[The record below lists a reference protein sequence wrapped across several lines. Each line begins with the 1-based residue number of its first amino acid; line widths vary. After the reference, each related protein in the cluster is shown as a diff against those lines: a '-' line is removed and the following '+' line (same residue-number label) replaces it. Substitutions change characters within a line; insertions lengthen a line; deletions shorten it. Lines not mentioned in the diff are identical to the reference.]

1 MDQDSESGFPSI
13 ASPYTGSL
21 QSALVGATFTSNI
34 ATATRKFMV
43 PAQGGFDGEKPN
55 LPKLSGTNIKATN
68 TFGFDC
74 NTSTSTGTKAYQ
86 KAFAALSN
94 TDYFDMNML
103 ITPGI
108 IHRLHSA
115 VTADAWQMAEDRQD
129 TFYVMDTNALTDS
142 ISTTINEV
150 NSLDTNYTSTYFPW
164 VRIIDP
170 AKNKPMWVPP
180 SVVVPGALSFNDAVA
195 APWYAPAGLNR
206 GGLTSVINT
215 YEKLTQSD
223 RDDLYEA
230 RINPIANFPN
240 EGIVI
245 WGQKTLQARPSALD
259 RVNVRRLLITVKKFI
274 ASATRYLVF
283 EQNTDATRN
292 RFLNIANPYLE
303 SVRSQQGLSAFRVVM
318 DDTNNTPD
326 LIDQNILY
334 GQIFLQ
340 PTRTAEF
347 IVLDF
352 NIQPTGA
359 AFPE

>member
-1 MDQDSESGFPSI
+1 MSQSSDAAFPSI
-13 ASPYTGSL
+13 AAPYTGSI
-21 QSALVGATFTSNI
+21 QSQLDAGTMTSNV
-34 ATATRKFMV
+34 ATSTRKYMV
-43 PAQGGFDGEKPN
+43 PFQGGFDGEKPN
-55 LPKLSGTNIKATN
+55 LPKLSGTNITSTN

-74 NTSTSTGTKAYQ
+74 STSTSTGTKAYR
-86 KAFAALSN
+86 KAFATLGN
-94 TDYFDMNML
+94 TDYFDINML

-115 VTADAWQMAEDRQD
+115 VTADAREMAEDRQD
-129 TFYVMDTNALTDS
+129 TFYVMDTNALTD
-142 ISTTINEV
+142 TITQTITDV
-150 NSLDTNYTSTYFPW
+150 TPINSNYTATYFPW

-170 AKNKPMWVPP
+170 GKSIPMWVPP
-180 SVVVPGALSFNDAVA
+180 SVVVPGALSFNDAVS

-206 GGLTSVINT
+206 GGLSSVINT

-245 WGQKTLQARPSALD
+245 WGQKTLQDIPSALD

-283 EQNTDATRN
+283 EPNDAATRN
-292 RFLNIANPYLE
+292 KFLAICNPYLE
-303 SVRSQQGLSAFRVVM
+303 SVRAQQGLTAFRVVM
-318 DDTNNTPD
+318 DASNNTPAD
-326 LIDQNILY
+326 IDMNILN

-359 AFPE
+359 SFPE

>member
-1 MDQDSESGFPSI
+1 MV
-13 ASPYTGSL
+13 
-21 QSALVGATFTSNI
+21 ALN
-34 ATATRKFMV
+34 
-43 PAQGGFDGEKPN
+43 GGFDGARPN
-55 LPKLSGTNIKATN
+55 LPKLSGTNITATN

-74 NTSTSTGTKAYQ
+74 SGNQTTGTKSYR
-86 KAFAALSN
+86 KAFNALSN
-94 TDYFDMNML
+94 TDYYDINML

-108 IHRLHSA
+108 LHSKHTS
-115 VTADAWQMAEDRQD
+115 VTADARQLVEDRQD
-129 TFYVMDTNALTDS
+129 TFYVMDVPALTDS
-142 ISTTINEV
+142 IATTINNV
-150 NSLDTNYTSTYFPW
+150 TSIDSNYTATYFPW

-170 AKNKPMWVPP
+170 AKNKPIFVPP
-180 SVVVPGALSFNDAVA
+180 SVLIPGALSFNDATS

-206 GGLTSVINT
+206 GGLTSAINT

-240 EGIVI
+240 QGICI
-245 WGQKTLQARPSALD
+245 WGQKTLQSRPSALD

-274 ASATRYLVF
+274 ASATKFLVF
-283 EQNTDATRN
+283 EQNTDATRL
-292 RFLNIANPYLE
+292 RFLSIVNPYLE
-303 SVRSQQGLSAFRVVM
+303 GVRSQQGLSAFRVVM

-359 AFPE
+359 SFPE